1 MNKRNGDELRVFV
14 ACELPEDVK
23 RGLGRVQDDL
33 RRDGVDDA
41 LRWVQPDIVHL
52 TMKFLGPVPRSEL
65 GRLKEALEGAIEPFS
80 FSVRPVKVGTFGGAR
95 MRVVWAG
102 LEGDVEGLAA
112 LAGRIDEALAPLG
125 FERERRP
132 FAAHLT
138 LARVRDRATEEE
150 RRSAALVIRRYRM
163 PSLPS
168 MTLSEVALMES
179 RLGPGGSTYH
189 RLGRFPEAGEGERL
203 DGLGG

>member
-1 MNKRNGDELRVFV
+1 MNKRNGDELRLFV

-33 RRDGVDDA
+33 RREGVDDA
-41 LRWVQPDIVHL
+41 LRWVRPDVVHL
-52 TMKFLGPVPRSEL
+52 TLKFLGAVPRSEL
-65 GRLKEALEGAIEPFS
+65 AGLKVALTGAIEPFALTL
-80 FSVRPVKVGTFGGAR
+80 RPATVGSFGGAR

-132 FAAHLT
+132 FAAHVT
-138 LARVRDRATEEE
+138 LARVRDRVTDEE
-150 RRSAALVIRRYRM
+150 RRRAALLVRRYRM
-163 PSLPS
+163 PDLPS
-168 MTLSEVALMES
+168 MTLSEAALMES
-179 RLGPGGSTYH
+179 RLGPGGSSYH
-189 RLGRFPEAGEGERL
+189 RLARFPEAG
-203 DGLGG
+203 GGATA